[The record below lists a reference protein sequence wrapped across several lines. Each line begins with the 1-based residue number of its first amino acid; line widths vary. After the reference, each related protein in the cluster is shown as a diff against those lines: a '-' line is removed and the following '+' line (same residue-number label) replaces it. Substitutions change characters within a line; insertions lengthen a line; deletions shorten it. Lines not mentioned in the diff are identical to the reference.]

1 METLNLKGV
10 SVNSVQFIPKSSI
23 NTAKKRRATPDEDAT
38 TACNSSDWCNIV
50 FTFNYPAGCASLIKC
65 RNKYKETVRHTLS
78 VLRSKF
84 QLMIPTVNGSVN
96 VQFTFCSFNSIA
108 PGKCINIIS
117 YYWDYLVHVFFFSEP
132 NYSIKFI
139 TEH

>member
-23 NTAKKRRATPDEDAT
+23 NTAKKRRATPDEGAT

-96 VQFTFCSFNSIA
+96 VQFTFCSFHSIA
-108 PGKCINIIS
+108 LSKHSNIIS
-117 YYWDYLVHVFFFSEP
+117 A
-132 NYSIKFI
+132 I
-139 TEH
+139 TAIT

>member
-10 SVNSVQFIPKSSI
+10 SVNSVQFIPNFSI
-23 NTAKKRRATPDEDAT
+23 NTAEKRRATLDEGAT

-50 FTFNYPAGCASLIKC
+50 FTFNYPAGCAPLVKC
-65 RNKYKETVRHTLS
+65 RNKYNETIRRTLS
-78 VLRSKF
+78 LLRSKF
-84 QLMIPTVNGSVN
+84 QLMIPTVNDSVN

-117 YYWDYLVHVFFFSEP
+117 YYCDYLVHVFFFSEP
-132 NYSIKFI
+132 QCSVKFN